1 MALANL
7 YDGANQAVQSFHEV
21 MQIKATR
28 CAMQRSWL
36 HTVHGEPVIVV
47 DECFNRE

>member
-1 MALANL
+1 MTRANL
-7 YDGANQAVQSFHEV
+7 YDGANQAIQSFHEV
-21 MQIKATR
+21 MQIKTIM

-36 HTVHGEPVIVV
+36 HTVYGEPVIVV